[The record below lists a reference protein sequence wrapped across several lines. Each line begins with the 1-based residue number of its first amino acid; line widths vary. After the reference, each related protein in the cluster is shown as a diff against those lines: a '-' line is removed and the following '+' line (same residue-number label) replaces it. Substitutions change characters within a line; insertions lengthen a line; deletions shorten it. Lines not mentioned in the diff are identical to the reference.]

1 MQKRKA
7 ALDKVRAPLPCVRHF
22 GKIPAACPT
31 ADGKQDLHRRT
42 ALVHHCVLCK
52 MTARQLRLEC
62 AGSEIFRVAFR
73 MQRDDVPVRPRRL
86 FPARRANE
94 GSCVPSAGS
103 STQNAWLRYVAQ
115 SHGSAQTSP
124 FRAGLRFRFQFA
136 KYKTACRTGLALPFR
151 LFCSDYKRAAFPM
164 QRLRLTSTTTGK
176 KKQGYP
182 AAALCAYWGKY
193 GILWSRLPRRGR
205 RLVHTNCIRL
215 LFAFL
220 MHFLKQEDHFIC

>member
-1 MQKRKA
+1 MRQS
-7 ALDKVRAPLPCVRHF
+7 VRTGF
-22 GKIPAACPT
+22 
-31 ADGKQDLHRRT
+31 
-42 ALVHHCVLCK
+42 
-52 MTARQLRLEC
+52 
-62 AGSEIFRVAFR
+62 
-73 MQRDDVPVRPRRL
+73 

-176 KKQGYP
+176 KSKD
-182 AAALCAYWGKY
+182 
-193 GILWSRLPRRGR
+193 
-205 RLVHTNCIRL
+205 IRQR
-215 LFAFL
+215 LFAHIGGSMVYCGQGFPL
-220 MHFLKQEDHFIC
+220 PGKAFGAYQLHSAFVCFFNALSETGGSFHMLIRPVTKEERLQSV

>member
-1 MQKRKA
+1 MRQS
-7 ALDKVRAPLPCVRHF
+7 VRAGF
-22 GKIPAACPT
+22 
-31 ADGKQDLHRRT
+31 
-42 ALVHHCVLCK
+42 
-52 MTARQLRLEC
+52 
-62 AGSEIFRVAFR
+62 
-73 MQRDDVPVRPRRL
+73 

-94 GSCVPSAGS
+94 GSCVPSTGS

-193 GILWSRLPRRGR
+193 GILWSRLPRRQCHQLKTIDGLFYAKTVEMQPQ
-205 RLVHTNCIRL
+205 LVGAGLCSARQNAVNSFENLRQIR
-215 LFAFL
+215 
-220 MHFLKQEDHFIC
+220 KQLPLWM

>member
-1 MQKRKA
+1 MSHSGCSETMRQS
-7 ALDKVRAPLPCVRHF
+7 VRAGF
-22 GKIPAACPT
+22 
-31 ADGKQDLHRRT
+31 
-42 ALVHHCVLCK
+42 
-52 MTARQLRLEC
+52 
-62 AGSEIFRVAFR
+62 
-73 MQRDDVPVRPRRL
+73 

-136 KYKTACRTGLALPFR
+136 KYKTACRTSLALPFR
-151 LFCSDYKRAAFPM
+151 LFCSYYKRAAFPM

-193 GILWSRLPRRGR
+193 GILWSRLPPPGKAFGAYQLHSAFVCFFNALSETGGSIHMLIRPITKEE
-205 RLVHTNCIRL
+205 RLQS
-215 LFAFL
+215 A
-220 MHFLKQEDHFIC
+220 

>member
-1 MQKRKA
+1 MSHSGCSETMCQS
-7 ALDKVRAPLPCVRHF
+7 
-22 GKIPAACPT
+22 
-31 ADGKQDLHRRT
+31 
-42 ALVHHCVLCK
+42 VH
-52 MTARQLRLEC
+52 
-62 AGSEIFRVAFR
+62 AGF
-73 MQRDDVPVRPRRL
+73 

>member
-1 MQKRKA
+1 MSHSGCSETMCQS
-7 ALDKVRAPLPCVRHF
+7 
-22 GKIPAACPT
+22 
-31 ADGKQDLHRRT
+31 
-42 ALVHHCVLCK
+42 VH
-52 MTARQLRLEC
+52 
-62 AGSEIFRVAFR
+62 AGF
-73 MQRDDVPVRPRRL
+73 

-94 GSCVPSAGS
+94 GSCVPSTGS

-176 KKQGYP
+176 KARISGSGSLRILGEVWYTVVKASPPPGKAFGAYQLHS
-182 AAALCAYWGKY
+182 AFVCFFNALSETG
-193 GILWSRLPRRGR
+193 GSFHML
-205 RLVHTNCIRL
+205 IRPVT
-215 LFAFL
+215 
-220 MHFLKQEDHFIC
+220 KEE

>member
-1 MQKRKA
+1 M
-7 ALDKVRAPLPCVRHF
+7 
-22 GKIPAACPT
+22 
-31 ADGKQDLHRRT
+31 
-42 ALVHHCVLCK
+42 HHCVLCK
-52 MTARQLRLEC
+52 MTARQLRIEC
-62 AGSEIFRVAFR
+62 AGSEILRVALR
-73 MQRDDVPVRPRRL
+73 VQRDDAPVRPRGL

-136 KYKTACRTGLALPFR
+136 KYKTACRTSLALPFR
-151 LFCSDYKRAAFPM
+151 LFCSYYKRAAFPM

-176 KKQGYP
+176 KARISGNGS
-182 AAALCAYWGKY
+182 LR
-193 GILWSRLPRRGR
+193 ILGEVWYTVVKASPRRGR

-220 MHFLKQEDHFIC
+220 MHFLKQEDQFIC

>member
-1 MQKRKA
+1 MSHSGCSETMRQS
-7 ALDKVRAPLPCVRHF
+7 VRAGF
-22 GKIPAACPT
+22 
-31 ADGKQDLHRRT
+31 
-42 ALVHHCVLCK
+42 
-52 MTARQLRLEC
+52 
-62 AGSEIFRVAFR
+62 
-73 MQRDDVPVRPRRL
+73 

-136 KYKTACRTGLALPFR
+136 KYKTACRTSLALPFR
-151 LFCSDYKRAAFPM
+151 LFCSYYKRAAFPM

-182 AAALCAYWGKY
+182 QDIITQIAE
-193 GILWSRLPRRGR
+193 GISGNGSLRILGEVWYTVVKASPRRGR

-220 MHFLKQEDHFIC
+220 MHFLKQEDQFIC

>member
-1 MQKRKA
+1 MCQS
-7 ALDKVRAPLPCVRHF
+7 VRAGF
-22 GKIPAACPT
+22 
-31 ADGKQDLHRRT
+31 
-42 ALVHHCVLCK
+42 
-52 MTARQLRLEC
+52 
-62 AGSEIFRVAFR
+62 
-73 MQRDDVPVRPRRL
+73 

-103 STQNAWLRYVAQ
+103 SAQNAWLRYVAQ

-136 KYKTACRTGLALPFR
+136 KYKTAGRTGLALPFR

-176 KKQGYP
+176 KSKDIRQRLFAHIGGSMVYCGQGF
-182 AAALCAYWGKY
+182 
-193 GILWSRLPRRGR
+193 PRRGR

-220 MHFLKQEDHFIC
+220 MHFLKQEDQFICRYAPSQKKSGCSPRSC